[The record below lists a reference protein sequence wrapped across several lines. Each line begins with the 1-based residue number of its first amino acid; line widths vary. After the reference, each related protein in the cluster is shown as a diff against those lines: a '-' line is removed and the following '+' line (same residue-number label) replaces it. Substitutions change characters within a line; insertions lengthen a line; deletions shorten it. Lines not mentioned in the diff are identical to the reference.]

1 MKKRQGLR
9 EILALKSSRDRA
21 DFTRWHL
28 AIRAAEKHD
37 CYERNASFCRKPL
50 GHTQQTTP
58 PPSLKRKSF
67 VRPIQRLMFR
77 T

>member
-21 DFTRWHL
+21 DFTRRHL
-28 AIRAAEKHD
+28 AKRAAEKYD
-37 CYERNASFCRKPL
+37 CYERNASLCRKAL
-50 GHTQQTTP
+50 RHMQQTTP
-58 PPSLKRKSF
+58 PPPLKRKSF
-67 VRPIQRLMFR
+67 APVIQRLMFR

>member
-21 DFTRWHL
+21 DFTRRHL
-28 AIRAAEKHD
+28 AKRAAEKYD

-50 GHTQQTTP
+50 RHTQQTTP
-58 PPSLKRKSF
+58 PPSLKRKSSA
-67 VRPIQRLMFR
+67 RLIQRLMFR

>member
-1 MKKRQGLR
+1 MKKRQGLG

-21 DFTRWHL
+21 DFTCRHL

-37 CYERNASFCRKPL
+37 CYERNANFSRQL
-50 GHTQQTTP
+50 LRYTQQATP

-67 VRPIQRLMFR
+67 APVIQRLMFR

>member
-28 AIRAAEKHD
+28 AIRASEKRD
-37 CYERNASFCRKPL
+37 CYERNASFPRKPL
-50 GHTQQTTP
+50 RHTQQTTP

-67 VRPIQRLMFR
+67 ARLIQRQTFK